1 MHRLRDPSEGETG
14 GDQSDD
20 ADDLLRWGFA
30 YALPSEFSKFP
41 RTRSI
46 ISIISKEVN
55 LPSDSLDTKRY
66 SS

>member
-30 YALPSEFSKFP
+30 YASLLNFQNFHELGRLFQLFL
-41 RTRSI
+41 
-46 ISIISKEVN
+46 KE
-55 LPSDSLDTKRY
+55 
-66 SS
+66 

>member
-30 YALPSEFSKFP
+30 YALPSEFSKFRLFP
-41 RTRSI
+41 LFL
-46 ISIISKEVN
+46 KE
-55 LPSDSLDTKRY
+55 
-66 SS
+66 